1 MNVNINKAEELAAEL
16 GNIFNILVSKSE
28 DLDLRRLFKQIEAD
42 MMDIR
47 HKLSLASK
55 IISNK
60 S

>member
-1 MNVNINKAEELAAEL
+1 MNVNINNAVELAAEL